1 MSLSVSICITAGT
14 SSLNIVNI
22 YSNVDS
28 YTTPV
33 QQNVPIS
40 SLIAPNCPYVLTVP
54 DNTTTIKL
62 FDETTRCCGYIL
74 IDVNVPPC
82 GILFVN
88 GNDGKVYYYNVDTNA
103 NIQLT
108 IPLLTGF
115 PQDIAHTPNKLWLP
129 SGSTAF
135 AEWNI
140 SLSPFT
146 ATYNRIIPYPVGY
159 SESPGLAVIN
169 DTTLLAVNKATTP
182 HSVVEIDVS
191 GPTAI
196 MTTKFFLSPN
206 RKVTG
211 DFFKTTNNKFI
222 VTLYN
227 ITGLAQA
234 YVAQYDYLFGTLDV
248 EIQISV
254 ISAFG
259 IFENNGNIYLGQA
272 NQSGIYGNIYTIDIN
287 PPYTTLLTNTSGIY
301 IAGASQIPDCLTTY
315 FNFVPTPTPTNTP
328 TQTVTPT
335 ITPTPGLSPTP
346 TPTKTM
352 TPTVTPTITISPTVT
367 STATPTVTPT
377 ITPTTTITPTRTV
390 TPTITPTRTV
400 TPTITPT
407 RTVTPTITPTRTVTP
422 TVTPTITPTVT
433 PTETIPTYTFKF
445 ADVCC
450 SNDIIEVSGVP
461 VTLGNGYYYIL
472 TSGGAFCV
480 ELADRI
486 APTLFYTYISHTAE
500 IDCPTCQENHPNV
513 LCPSLSPT
521 PTPTVT
527 QTPTVTPTL
536 TPTPSPISSTITV
549 INNSTSSTIDYIN
562 FNSIQI
568 PMSPYPL
575 FGGNSATIP
584 YPSGIDYA
592 IEIALS
598 DVPVYGSVVTI
609 DNTDIIS
616 ITNYPFNTISITID
630 AITLFVSGTI
640 TITISDTPC
649 CFNGGLF
656 TNP

>member
-1 MSLSVSICITAGT
+1 
-14 SSLNIVNI
+14 
-22 YSNVDS
+22 
-28 YTTPV
+28 
-33 QQNVPIS
+33 
-40 SLIAPNCPYVLTVP
+40 
-54 DNTTTIKL
+54 
-62 FDETTRCCGYIL
+62 
-74 IDVNVPPC
+74 
-82 GILFVN
+82 
-88 GNDGKVYYYNVDTNA
+88 
-103 NIQLT
+103 
-108 IPLLTGF
+108 
-115 PQDIAHTPNKLWLP
+115 
-129 SGSTAF
+129 
-135 AEWNI
+135 
-140 SLSPFT
+140 
-146 ATYNRIIPYPVGY
+146 
-159 SESPGLAVIN
+159 
-169 DTTLLAVNKATTP
+169 LAVNTSTSP
-182 HSVVEIDVS
+182 YSVVEIDVS
-191 GPTAI
+191 GPIAI
-196 MTTKFFLSPN
+196 MNTKFPLTAN
-206 RKVTG
+206 RRVTG
-211 DFFKTTNNKFI
+211 DFFKTTTNKFI
-222 VTLYN
+222 VTLNN
-227 ITGLAQA
+227 IIGPLQSYVSQFNYLNGFLDIEIPISINSGL
-234 YVAQYDYLFGTLDV
+234 
-248 EIQISV
+248 
-254 ISAFG
+254 G
-259 IFENNGNIYLGQA
+259 IFEDNGNIYMGQGVQA
-272 NQSGIYGNIYTIDIN
+272 GVNGNIYQISNSSPYNVTLIN
-287 PPYTTLLTNTSGIY
+287 NTGLF
-301 IAGASQIPDCLTTY
+301 IAGASQIPSCLTVD
-315 FNFVPTPTPTNTP
+315 FNFVQQSQTPTP

-335 ITPTPGLSPTP
+335 I
-346 TPTKTM
+346 
-352 TPTVTPTITISPTVT
+352 
-367 STATPTVTPT
+367 
-377 ITPTTTITPTRTV
+377 

-445 ADVCC
+445 ADICC

-461 VTLGNGYYYIL
+461 VTLGFGFYYIL

-480 ELADRI
+480 ELADRQP
-486 APTLFYTYISHTAE
+486 PTLFYTYISHTAE
-500 IDCPTCQENHPNV
+500 IDCPTCQQNHPNV